1 MSSFIEKLNEIN
13 KTKVIEFD
21 IKYNDKYFGVGKV
34 IVCNIKIIN
43 IKYQFIVCVTT
54 NHNNKLLFRY
64 FDNVWSDF
72 ILELNFINDNFYY
85 FNLDYDAFKKN
96 RKYNLL
102 LKYNISSIQF
112 LKNKDLLINGKT
124 IRKVTQNE

>member
-1 MSSFIEKLNEIN
+1 MVIQMSSFIEKLNEIN

-64 FDNVWSDF
+64 FDKF
-72 ILELNFINDNFYY
+72 F
-85 FNLDYDAFKKN
+85 
-96 RKYNLL
+96 
-102 LKYNISSIQF
+102 SS
-112 LKNKDLLINGKT
+112 
-124 IRKVTQNE
+124 